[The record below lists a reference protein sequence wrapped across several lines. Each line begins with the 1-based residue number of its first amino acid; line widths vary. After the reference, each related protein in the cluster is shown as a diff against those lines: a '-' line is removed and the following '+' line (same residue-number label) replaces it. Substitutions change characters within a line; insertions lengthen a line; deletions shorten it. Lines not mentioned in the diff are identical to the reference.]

1 MHVFFSPSEF
11 VKIYMSDVLPFKQE
25 LSSGTMID
33 RDVPLVKCN
42 DEGDDEKDDIVEE
55 HNPTAKKRWTTV
67 KEKVRTHTM
76 EAGGSSKAHTKATLH
91 PDALGKQ
98 SRRSRTEGSSEGV
111 LLYARGLRRQ
121 SWAP

>member
-1 MHVFFSPSEF
+1 MHGFFSISEF

-33 RDVPLVKCN
+33 RDVPLVKFDDYK
-42 DEGDDEKDDIVEE
+42 DEEKDAIAEDL
-55 HNPTAKKRWTTV
+55 NPTAKKRWSMV
-67 KEKVRTHTM
+67 KEKVRTNTM
-76 EAGGSSKAHTKATLH
+76 EAGGSSKKASLH
-91 PDALGKQ
+91 PDAVGKPR
-98 SRRSRTEGSSEGV
+98 RRSRTEGNSEGV